1 MSGRVAAGAP
11 VIFELLNEEQARART
26 PFGKEKFKKVFGGL
40 YRYDPDGN
48 PGGYLAT
55 DLQGEVERWK
65 MRSKSEQ
72 AS

>member
-1 MSGRVAAGAP
+1 MSRPVAAGAP

-26 PFGKEKFKKVFGGL
+26 PFGKEKFRKVFGGL

-48 PGGYLAT
+48 AGGYLAT
-55 DLQGEVERWK
+55 DLQGEVEEWK
-65 MRSKSEQ
+65 KRSDRGK

>member
-1 MSGRVAAGAP
+1 MSRPVAAGAP

-26 PFGKEKFKKVFGGL
+26 PFGKEKFRKVFGGL

-55 DLQGEVERWK
+55 DLQGEVEEWTK
-65 MRSKSEQ
+65 RSDMGK

>member
-1 MSGRVAAGAP
+1 MSRRVDLGAP

-26 PFGKEKFKKVFGGL
+26 PFGKEKFRKVFGKL

-48 PGGYLAT
+48 AGGYLAT
-55 DLQGEVERWK
+55 DLQGEVEGWT
-65 MRSKSEQ
+65 MRSKMEQ